1 MQKKKAKENSKHDA
15 MPYDAMQSD
24 AKSVKVKES
33 HTIILVFLRHFLAM
47 TPRLSPFLVV
57 GIVECC

>member
-1 MQKKKAKENSKHDA
+1 MQKKAKENSKHND

-33 HTIILVFLRHFLAM
+33 HTIKLVFLRQISNHD
-47 TPRLSPFLVV
+47 S
-57 GIVECC
+57 